1 VSGNGQDRV
10 RPEAVEGHVPDA
22 SSSSRGN
29 GQRGPKAPE
38 RPKYGPPTTG
48 GGRMWGQARPVEK
61 SLHFFPSLKR
71 LLGHLAPERM
81 ILILVVLLAVVGIM
95 MNVLGPKILGMAT
108 DVIFTGV
115 LGKNLPS
122 GATKEQVIAASR
134 AQGNNK
140 YADMLERLNV
150 IPGQGI
156 DFGLLGQYLLLALGL
171 YLVASLFLW
180 LQGYLLNGAVQRS
193 MYTLRSQVE
202 QKIHRLPLSYF
213 DRQTRGELLSRV
225 TNDIDNISQ
234 SLQQT
239 LSQALTSLLTVI
251 GVTVMMFVIS
261 PVLAVIALV
270 TVPVSILV
278 TAVIG
283 KRSQKLFVQQW
294 KSTGE
299 LNGHIEEAFTGQSLV
314 KVFGRQHEVEAVFAE
329 RNGVVYGA
337 SFGAQFIS
345 GLIMPTMFFIGNL
358 NYVAIAVVGGLRV
371 ASGTMNL
378 GDVQAF
384 IQYTRMFTQPLTQ
397 LASMANLLQSGVA
410 SAERVFEVLDEEEQV
425 PEEASSLNPTCGRV
439 AFEHIWFSYDP
450 AQPLISDL
458 SLVAE
463 PGSTVAIV
471 GPTGAGKTTLVNLI
485 MRFYELDRGRITL
498 DGVDIAT
505 VPRAALRSN
514 IGMVLQDT
522 WLFHGTIR
530 ENIAYGRP
538 TATEEEIHA
547 AAEATYVDRFVHA
560 LPNGYDTVLDEE
572 ASNLSAGE
580 KQLITIARAF
590 LADPALLILDE
601 ATSSVDTRTEVLV
614 QRAMAALRSDRTSF
628 VIAHRLSTI
637 RDADVILV
645 MEDGKIVEQGTHY
658 QLLEARGHYFD
669 LYNSQFA
676 AGREELEDLQ
686 PTVAVGAGPARGPRP
701 F

>member
-1 VSGNGQDRV
+1 VSGNGQAAPV
-10 RPEAVEGHVPDA
+10 
-22 SSSSRGN
+22 SGN
-29 GQRGPKAPE
+29 GQAAPKAPE
-38 RPKYGPPTTG
+38 RPKYGPPAGGG

-61 SLHFFPSLKR
+61 SLNFLPSLKR

-81 ILILVVLLAVVGIM
+81 ILILVVLLAVTGIA
-95 MNVLGPKILGMAT
+95 MNVMGPRLLGMAT

-122 GATKEQVIAASR
+122 GASKEEVVAALR
-134 AQGNNK
+134 AQGNNTF
-140 YADMLERLNV
+140 ADMIERLNV
-150 IPGQGI
+150 IPGHGI
-156 DFGLLGQYLLLALGL
+156 DFTLLGKLLLLALGL

-193 MYTLRSQVE
+193 IYTLRSQVE
-202 QKIHRLPLSYF
+202 DKINRLPLSYF
-213 DRQTRGELLSRV
+213 DKQTRGEVLSRV

-234 SLQQT
+234 ALQQT
-239 LSQALTSLLTVI
+239 LSQLLTSLLTVI
-251 GVTVMMFVIS
+251 GVTVMMFVVS
-261 PVLAVIALV
+261 PVLALIALV
-270 TVPVSILV
+270 TIPVSILV
-278 TAVIG
+278 TTVIG
-283 KRSQKLFVQQW
+283 RRSQKLFIQQW

-314 KVFGRQHEVEAVFAE
+314 KVFGRQREVGAVFAE
-329 RNGVVYGA
+329 RNKALYQA
-337 SFGAQFIS
+337 SFGAQFVS

-410 SAERVFEVLDEEEQV
+410 SAERVFEVLDETEQV
-425 PEEASSLNPTCGRV
+425 PEEVSSLNPTCGRV
-439 AFEHIWFSYDP
+439 AFEHIWFSYSQE
-450 AQPLISDL
+450 QPLISDL

-505 VPRAALRSN
+505 VPRSALRAQ

-522 WLFHGTIR
+522 WLFHGTIW

-560 LPNGYDTVLDEE
+560 LPDGYDTVLDEE
-572 ASNLSAGE
+572 ASNISAGE

-645 MEDGKIVEQGTHY
+645 MEDGQIVEQGTHY
-658 QLLEARGHYFD
+658 ELLEARGHYFD
-669 LYNSQFA
+669 LYNSQFTA
-676 AGREELEDLQ
+676 AIEHPEEER
-686 PTVAVGAGPARGPRP
+686 PMMPVGAGRGGGPRS